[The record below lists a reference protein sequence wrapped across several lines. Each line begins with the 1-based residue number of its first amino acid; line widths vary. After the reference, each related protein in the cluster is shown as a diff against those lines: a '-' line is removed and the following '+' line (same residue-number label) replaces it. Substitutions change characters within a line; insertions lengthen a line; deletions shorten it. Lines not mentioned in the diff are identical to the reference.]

1 MSDAQIG
8 LLVATPV
15 IMGFAL
21 MLHRMGVLQPSGTI
35 TAIGA
40 SMAIAFV
47 LFIGQ

>member
-1 MSDAQIG
+1 MTDAQIG
-8 LLVATPV
+8 LLVATPA
-15 IMGFAL
+15 IMVFAF

-40 SMAIAFV
+40 SVAIAFV